1 MLRYVKTCWNS
12 IYDMLAFASEYKRV
26 IKELTSD
33 INNGLRTF
41 KFKLDEAEWV
51 LVKELNRIPIRS
63 NKRTQ

>member
-1 MLRYVKTCWNS
+1 
-12 IYDMLAFASEYKRV
+12 MLAFASEYKRV